1 MTGCTGYSTLSL
13 SHGLRSEKMLRSNR
27 DPLQAPGEITA
38 GLLAVR
44 VINHVSSLPL
54 IKRGK

>member
-1 MTGCTGYSTLSL
+1 
-13 SHGLRSEKMLRSNR
+13 MLHSNR

-38 GLLAVR
+38 GLLAAH
-44 VINHVSSLPL
+44 VINHVCSLPL

>member
-1 MTGCTGYSTLSL
+1 M
-13 SHGLRSEKMLRSNR
+13 HHSNR

-44 VINHVSSLPL
+44 VINHVSFPTL
-54 IKRGK
+54 IKSGE